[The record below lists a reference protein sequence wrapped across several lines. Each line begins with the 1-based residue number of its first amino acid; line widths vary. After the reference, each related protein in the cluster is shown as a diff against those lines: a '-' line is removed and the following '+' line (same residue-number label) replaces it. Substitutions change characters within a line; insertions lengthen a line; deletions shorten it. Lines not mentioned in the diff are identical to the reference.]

1 MAIIIPHNKQNTS
14 IVQRPRRKRMS
25 VGAIGSGGGYSG
37 ISNPVEGAVDTAGA
51 QNNDVE
57 AVNPDQQGSREEKI
71 NEIEQDRSGGMNN
84 VFALPEMSTQDF
96 VSLSNL
102 SDSPLGEEGLSG
114 MKDLK
119 DMMKMVIALQ
129 ILQKVVEATS
139 EVLDDFI
146 SGDDG
151 GGKSGGFSAIA

>member
-1 MAIIIPHNKQNTS
+1 
-14 IVQRPRRKRMS
+14 MS
-25 VGAIGSGGGYSG
+25 VGAIGSSSGGYSG
-37 ISNPVEGAVDTAGA
+37 ISNPVVGAMDAAGA
-51 QNNDVE
+51 QNNDTE
-57 AVNPDQQGSREEKI
+57 AISPGQDGTHEEKI
-71 NEIEQDRSGGMNN
+71 NEIEQDKTGGMNN
-84 VFALPEMSTQDF
+84 IFALPEMSTQDF
-96 VSLSNL
+96 ASLSSL
-102 SDSPLGEEGLSG
+102 SDSPMGEEGLSG

>member
-1 MAIIIPHNKQNTS
+1 MAIIIPQNKKNTS

-25 VGAIGSGGGYSG
+25 VGAIGSSGGYSG
-37 ISNPVEGAVDTAGA
+37 ISNPVEGATDTAGA
-51 QNNDVE
+51 QNNNAE
-57 AVNPDQQGSREEKI
+57 AISPDKNGACGEKI
-71 NEIEQDRSGGMNN
+71 NEIEQDKTGEMNN
-84 VFALPEMSTQDF
+84 IFALPEMSTQDF

-102 SDSPLGEEGLSG
+102 SDSPMGEEGLSG

>member
-1 MAIIIPHNKQNTS
+1 
-14 IVQRPRRKRMS
+14 MS